1 MNSPLRGL
9 ALSHCSTPGSAFMCV
24 FGFTV
29 MMVTSY
35 GMAAPAEVDRPVRH

>member
-9 ALSHCSTPGSAFMCV
+9 ALSHCSTPGSAFMWV

-29 MMVTSY
+29 MMVTS
-35 GMAAPAEVDRPVRH
+35 

>member
-9 ALSHCSTPGSAFMCV
+9 SLSHCSTGGSALLCV

-29 MMVTSY
+29 MMVTS
-35 GMAAPAEVDRPVRH
+35 